1 MVQVP
6 TAGFKYL
13 CALKEWVC
21 REFQKLNGLL
31 CGPSSPADQEEG
43 CWNIQTPF
51 HLLSLKSCPALSES
65 HAFHSHAG
73 SIWYLS
79 HFLAKYFFTGWFFFG
94 FVVNCSHKN
103 ISNFFFFFSRVY
115 FSSWARSLKLSADSK
130 EIMLY
135 YVKQSPLKPKSPS
148 VQLFS
153 LHVNIQLQCLIMN
166 LMDELLEFCRGIWL
180 QNGKIIFFIPS
191 CCWITSW
198 MVWDDAF
205 HRQVQTLVSM
215 WD

>member
-51 HLLSLKSCPALSES
+51 HLLSPKSCPALSES

-103 ISNFFFFFSRVY
+103 TSNFFFLFFKSLLFQLSQISEAECWLQRDYVVLCETESIKTKIS
-115 FSSWARSLKLSADSK
+115 FSSTFFPACEHTIAMPHYESYGWTFR
-130 EIMLY
+130 
-135 YVKQSPLKPKSPS
+135 
-148 VQLFS
+148 
-153 LHVNIQLQCLIMN
+153 N
-166 LMDELLEFCRGIWL
+166 L
-180 QNGKIIFFIPS
+180 
-191 CCWITSW
+191 
-198 MVWDDAF
+198 
-205 HRQVQTLVSM
+205 
-215 WD
+215 